1 MRKVKPL
8 IIGGILAASL
18 AAAPMLASCGGDI
31 NNDEYRDDLV
41 VVGDGSADDGGAAAA
56 TAEKDASDQAKEAA
70 SEEAAPE
77 EAAPEEAASEEAPA
91 QDSAEA
97 ADTPLERRPI
107 AENLAAT
114 VSGIISSY
122 GANASVTYTSLSDL
136 DDYATFAVDGSEP
149 HVSASMIKLAI
160 MAEVFDQVNNG
171 YLALE
176 DSYTVQESDIVGGT
190 GTLQGSGPGTQLSLS
205 DLVRHMIAES
215 DNVATNML
223 IDLVGMDAVNEEAA
237 KLGLNAT
244 SLQRYM
250 MDTDAQ
256 AAGIEN
262 HMSSDDAAVILIL
275 IANGEFYTPELSQL
289 ATDFLSQQ
297 TDAGGIAGSLSS
309 GETFAHK
316 TGTLTNVRHDAG
328 IVQGEAP
335 YVLSVFVEG
344 TDEGSALS
352 LMGEVTTAIE
362 TARANGEVA

>member
-8 IIGGILAASL
+8 IIGGILATSL
-18 AAAPMLASCGGDI
+18 AVAPMLASCGGDI
-31 NNDEYRDDLV
+31 NNDKYRDDLAV
-41 VVGDGSADDGGAAAA
+41 VDEGSADDGGEAAE
-56 TAEKDASDQAKEAA
+56 TAEEAPDQAKEADP
-70 SEEAAPE
+70 EEVAPE
-77 EAAPEEAASEEAPA
+77 EAAPEEAPA
-91 QDSAEA
+91 QEPAEP
-97 ADTPLERRPI
+97 ADTAPEQRPI

-136 DDYATFAVDGSEP
+136 DGYATFAVDGSEP

-160 MAEVFDQVNNG
+160 MAEVFDQVNSG

-176 DSYTVQESDIVGGT
+176 DSYTVQDSDIVGGT

-262 HMSSDDAAVILIL
+262 HMSSDDAAVILLL

-297 TDAGGIAGSLSS
+297 TDAGGIAASLSS

-316 TGTLTNVRHDAG
+316 TGTLTNVKHDAG

-344 TDEGSALS
+344 VDEGSALS